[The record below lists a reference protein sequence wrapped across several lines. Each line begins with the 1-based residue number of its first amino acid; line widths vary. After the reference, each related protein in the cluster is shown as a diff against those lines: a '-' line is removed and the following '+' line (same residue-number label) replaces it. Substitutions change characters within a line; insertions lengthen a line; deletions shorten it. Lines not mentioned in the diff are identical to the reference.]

1 MSWPNGFVPN
11 SVLAVCNKTES
22 DIQSTLFSVIVKQT
36 STRLYIEITQDAQ
49 QDPREAFHYKTFCS
63 QLTETYMEPQ
73 AMHKRL

>member
-1 MSWPNGFVPN
+1 M
-11 SVLAVCNKTES
+11 
-22 DIQSTLFSVIVKQT
+22 FSVIVKQT
-36 STRLYIEITQDAQ
+36 STGLYIEITQDAQ